1 MPFEGKI
8 VDELATLQELI
19 AGTDW
24 DQLRVFF
31 GPDEEFGGVRPVDE
45 LLTVLAHGTPGQ
57 QARAVHELGEVI
69 NHQCSVAEA
78 TAPAIL
84 VVAALLR
91 HPATA
96 GVVLPADLYRNPPPL
111 PLRAELLE
119 LIGSVTV
126 DVGQAAEESARRFG
140 FPPSPARLAVRAA
153 RPALFVVVRDLLDDP
168 DLDIRHAAARAIMP
182 LLEDPELAPHGPVLL
197 PRAEAIVAELPRRR
211 PLGWPW
217 LDIPADF
224 SAAPRSFDEPLPW

>member
-1 MPFEGKI
+1 M
-8 VDELATLQELI
+8 ATPQELI

-24 DQLRVFF
+24 EQLEVFF
-31 GPDEEFGGVRPVDE
+31 GPGDESGVRPVDE
-45 LLTVLAHGTPGQ
+45 LLTVMAHGTPAQ
-57 QARAVHELGEVI
+57 QARAVHELGEAI
-69 NHQCSVAEA
+69 NHQCSVTEA

-126 DVGQAAEESARRFG
+126 DIGHAAEESTRRFG
-140 FPPSPARLAVRAA
+140 TPPSPAELAVRAT
-153 RPALFVVVRDLLDDP
+153 RPALFAVVRDLLDDP
-168 DLDIRHAAARAIMP
+168 DFDIRHAAARAITP
-182 LLEDPELAPHGPVLL
+182 LLEDPELAAHGPVLL
-197 PRAEAIVAELPRRR
+197 PRAKAIAADLHRHR
-211 PLGWPW
+211 PLGRPC
-217 LDIPADF
+217 LDISADTPAT
-224 SAAPRSFDEPLPW
+224 PRSFDEPLPW